1 MHSGWLADCHTH
13 LFVRRSGTD
22 AMKSGFYCRRAS
34 ASPFSP
40 RMEPDPAEQLDA
52 EVELLRRVAQGDRRG
67 FEELYDRFS
76 GVLFSTASRVL
87 NNQEAAEDVLQEVFV
102 QIWEKA
108 PLYDPARG
116 KPLTW
121 AITLTRNKAIDRLR
135 ATVRRNRLSED
146 MQRES
151 QTQNQFDDRSSF
163 DAASTGDTNKLV
175 HEAMQKLSKDQR
187 EAIELAFFSSLT
199 QPEIAERLNE
209 PLGTVKARI
218 RRGMMRLRDL
228 LRPQL

>member
-1 MHSGWLADCHTH
+1 
-13 LFVRRSGTD
+13 
-22 AMKSGFYCRRAS
+22 
-34 ASPFSP
+34 
-40 RMEPDPAEQLDA
+40 MESDTAEQLDA
-52 EVELLRRVAQGDRRG
+52 EIELLRRVAQGDRRG

-76 GVLFSTASRVL
+76 GVLFSTAYRVL
-87 NNQEAAEDVLQEVFV
+87 NNQEATEDVVQDVFV

-116 KPLTW
+116 KPMTW

>member
-1 MHSGWLADCHTH
+1 
-13 LFVRRSGTD
+13 
-22 AMKSGFYCRRAS
+22 
-34 ASPFSP
+34 
-40 RMEPDPAEQLDA
+40 MESDTAEQLDA
-52 EVELLRRVAQGDRRG
+52 EIELLRRVAQGDRRG

-76 GVLFSTASRVL
+76 GVLFSTAYRVL
-87 NNQEAAEDVLQEVFV
+87 NNQEAVEDVVQDVFV

-116 KPLTW
+116 KPMTW